1 MSFVESKVDV
11 EARRKAASQIR
22 KMFLKIVQD
31 VEKGKPPTMIIP
43 KRTLSNTVY
52 DNVRKLL
59 LLGEEKLTRELT
71 NMGEAKKF
79 MQTMLMASII
89 YRALVENE
97 YPTIRDLY
105 YRGKHTIKYMD
116 YKGRF
121 REEETWS
128 EQKESDS
135 VIRDIE
141 VITGLLREN
150 MLILSKEK
158 GKIVGDMRI
167 KSGDDVI
174 DLSKMGH
181 GAYAIESTPDL
192 IEFKDVDAEYV
203 LVVEKDAV
211 FQQLHRVG
219 YWKKHKALLVTSAGQ
234 PDRATRRFVRRL
246 HEELKL
252 PVYILTDSIPRDEVV
267 ILKDRATGKIHI
279 GPIEELIG
287 HYFTDKEKE
296 RVEIPIDVPSWNPET
311 GKIEWTPIGYAYRHK
326 INEEI
331 LEIETKGR
339 GTVKV
344 TKAHSLFVFRDGKI
358 QVIPAKDIKPGDH
371 ILVAEKLPR
380 ITNKSEAKKDGV
392 LFTTQH
398 GKPIY
403 LDEETAEHIGLV
415 TADGSSNKGRYVKIS
430 LNPEETELIQSTK
443 KFINDTL
450 GLHATL
456 YNRKGRKEL
465 QVIYS
470 SRPIVTKLK
479 NMQALLKSR
488 SKKIPSEIINS
499 DASIQLSYLKGL
511 IEGDGHI
518 DKYGDI
524 IYSTR
529 SEILSKQVTYLLL
542 LNEINPTI
550 VKNKEDIQIRIARD
564 PYRTPPEYYQFLTGQ
579 RVVTKHRLPNEL
591 TYGLPIDKELK
602 KLLIREMN
610 KKRISYK
617 STQKTIT
624 KQKLQAIQG
633 IVGTLPKD
641 YEILAKSDVTLVKV
655 KSIRKVNYQGYVY
668 DFAVPHTNSFIGSYG
683 IVMHNS
689 DPYGWYIYSVFKI
702 GSITLS
708 YESERLA
715 TPAAKFLGV
724 SMTDV
729 FGEEPLLRNRG
740 VLSKVFG
747 SKYKYIFDGK
757 KAFLTPAER
766 RNYIIKAK
774 PQDLARAAE
783 LVGTKIAKQFLGKPV
798 KIKTSRGERSKEH
811 GGYEWFQ
818 TPKWVKEIG
827 IFFLTQA
834 KLEIEAMASR
844 GLKFLAF
851 DYIPTK
857 IETGDWID

>member
-1 MSFVESKVDV
+1 MSFEISKVDV
-11 EARRKAASQIR
+11 AARKKAAKQIR
-22 KMFLKIVQD
+22 EVFLKIIKD
-31 VEKGKPPTMIIP
+31 VEKGKPPTMVIP

-59 LLGEEKLTRELT
+59 LLGEEKLRRELT

-105 YRGKHTIKYMD
+105 YRGKHTIKYID
-116 YKGRF
+116 YKGRL

-158 GKIVGDMRI
+158 GKVVGNMRI
-167 KSGDDVI
+167 KSGDDII

-211 FQQLHRVG
+211 FQQLHRIG

-267 ILKDRATGKIHI
+267 IIRDRATGKIHI

-287 HYFTDKEKE
+287 HHFTDKEKE

-358 QVIPAKDIKPGDH
+358 QVIPAKDIKPGDY

-380 ITNKSEAKKDGV
+380 IPNGSDVRKKE

-398 GKPIY
+398 GKPIM

-415 TADGSSNKGRYVKIS
+415 TADGSSDKGRYVKIS

-443 KFINDTL
+443 RYINDSL

-456 YNRKGRKEL
+456 YNRTGRKEV
-465 QVIYS
+465 QIIYS
-470 SRPIVTKLK
+470 SRPVVSKLK
-479 NMQALLKSR
+479 DMQVLLKSR
-488 SKKIPSEIINS
+488 TKKVPSEIINS
-499 DASIQLSYLKGL
+499 DVSIQLSYLKGL

-542 LNEINPTI
+542 LNGINPTI
-550 VKNKEDIQIRIARD
+550 VKNKEDIQIRIARNL
-564 PYRTPPEYYQFLTGQ
+564 YRTPPEHYQFLTGQ
-579 RVVTKHRLPNEL
+579 KELTKHRLPNEP
-591 TYGLPIDKELK
+591 TYGLPIDRELK

-610 KKRISYK
+610 KRRISYK

-624 KQKLQAIQG
+624 KQKLQAIQK
-633 IVGTLPKD
+633 IVGILPQD
-641 YEILAKSDVTLVKV
+641 YEILAKGDVTLVKV
-655 KSIRKVNYQGYVY
+655 KSIRKVIYQGYVY
-668 DFAVPHTNSFIGSYG
+668 DFAVPRTNSFIGSYG
-683 IVMHNS
+683 IVLHNS

-715 TPAAKFLGV
+715 TPPAKFLGV

-729 FGEEPLLRNRG
+729 FGEEPLLARKD
-740 VLSKVFG
+740 VLAKVFG
-747 SKYKYIFDGK
+747 SKYKYVLEGK
-757 KAFLTPAER
+757 KPFLTPAER

-783 LVGTKIAKQFLGKPV
+783 LVGTRIARQFLGKPV

-811 GGYEWFQ
+811 GGYEWFK
-818 TPKWVKEIG
+818 TPKWIKEIG

-851 DYIPTK
+851 EYIPTK